1 MIQYTKVIASF
12 YGKVNVQNQ
21 RQGIAAKF
29 NLNFLCKLA
38 YHFVSSCRQNDTL
51 EKFHFLKSVIF
62 NWHLNLALE

>member
-38 YHFVSSCRQNDTL
+38 YHFVSHVDKMIL
-51 EKFHFLKSVIF
+51 LKNFTFSKV
-62 NWHLNLALE
+62 